1 MKLTESI
8 LYNKDLQEKEPIT
21 LTAELERSVQK
32 TLAYF
37 DIFSYPLSASEI
49 NSFLDITMPAGNLNV
64 LLQKMASEKK
74 IFYCETF
81 YSLHDNPLL
90 AQKRFEDNSR
100 AQPMI
105 EKAKRTGR
113 FLFQFPFVRAVGI
126 SGSLSKNVAEHRADF
141 DFFIITKVN
150 RLWIARTLMHLY
162 KKFTFL
168 TGRQH
173 HYCMNYYVDE
183 QALLLQEQN
192 IFTAMELKTLLPVA
206 GTDAMQ
212 QLFDTNAW
220 VNQYLPACDYRVQ
233 SSPDNKPTWW
243 KRLGEWLFNNSL
255 GDKADNY
262 FFATTAKRWQRKK
275 EKGKK
280 NNKGQMMGLI
290 TGKHFARSNPGA
302 LQERILSLYNKKITE
317 LL

>member
-1 MKLTESI
+1 MEMTESI
-8 LYNKDLQEKEPIT
+8 LYNKNLQEKGPIP

-37 DIFSYPLSASEI
+37 DIFSYPLNAGEI
-49 NSFLDITMPAGNLNV
+49 KNFLEIAVPAGNLNV
-64 LLQKMASEKK
+64 LLQKMVSEKR
-74 IFYCETF
+74 IFYYESF

-90 AQKRFEDNSR
+90 AKKRLEDNSR
-100 AQPMI
+100 AEPMI
-105 EKAKRTGR
+105 EKAQRTGR

-126 SGSLSKNVAEHRADF
+126 SGSLSKNVAEHKADF
-141 DFFIITKVN
+141 DFFIITKAN

-173 HYCMNYYVDE
+173 HYCMNYYMDE
-183 QALLLQEQN
+183 EALLLQDQN

-212 QLFDTNAW
+212 KLFDVNTW

-233 SSPDNKPTWW
+233 SKPDKKPSLW
-243 KRLGEWLFNNSL
+243 KLFGEWIF
-255 GDKADNY
+255 KASFGAKMDT
-262 FFATTAKRWQRKK
+262 FFFDTTTKRWQRKK

-317 LL
+317 IL